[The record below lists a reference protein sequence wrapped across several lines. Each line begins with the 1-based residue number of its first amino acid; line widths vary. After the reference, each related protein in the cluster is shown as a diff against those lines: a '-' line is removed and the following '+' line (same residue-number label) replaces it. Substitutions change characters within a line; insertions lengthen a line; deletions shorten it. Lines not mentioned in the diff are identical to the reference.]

1 VLEAGLIVAAYLLG
15 SIPTGVLLARAR
27 GVDIRRV
34 GSGNIGATNVARSL
48 GKGLGAV
55 TLVFD
60 CAKGAAPVLAADA
73 LDLAPEMVAAV
84 GMAAFVGHVFSVFL
98 RFGGGKGVATAFGVF
113 LAVAPAAAGIA
124 AGIYVLGYALTRI
137 SSVGSLLGAVA
148 LVPLMAAFGAERA
161 YLVLSAVILAAILF
175 THRGNIRR
183 LFSRQESKV

>member
-27 GVDIRRV
+27 GVDIRKV

-48 GKGLGAV
+48 GRRLGAV

-60 CAKGAAPVLAADA
+60 CAKGGVPVLAADA
-73 LDLAPEMVAAV
+73 LDLAPELVAAV
-84 GMAAFVGHVFSVFL
+84 GMAAFLGHVFSVFL

-137 SSVGSLLGAVA
+137 SSVGSLLGAAA
-148 LVPLMAAFGAERA
+148 LVPLVAAFGAERA
-161 YLVLSAVILAAILF
+161 YLVLSAVILVAILF